1 VGGVLDLTGSPGLGL
16 NYAFSM
22 PRDGTITSVSGYF
35 STVVALALVGTTIDL
50 RVDLYCSSVPDNVF
64 TQVPGTSV
72 FLAPSLTGIISLGT
86 TSNGLV
92 TGLAIP
98 VTAQTRC
105 LFVPSATA
113 SGLALINTV
122 VGYAGGGVS
131 IN

>member
-1 VGGVLDLTGSPGLGL
+1 MGGVLDLTGSPGLGL